1 MVALWLL
8 VPPDHDLPAALRL
21 SSGFLQ
27 AQCAT
32 TAEPLP
38 GFAGVLPPDSILN
51 LRGTALTPA
60 ALEAYPWLA
69 HGTTS
74 STLDA
79 VQVSAPK
86 LVRNSFSNM
95 HV

>member
-1 MVALWLL
+1 MTVAGAVVALWLL

-27 AQCAT
+27 AQRAT
-32 TAEPLP
+32 TAESLP
-38 GFAGVLPPDSILN
+38 GFAGVLPPDSTFN
-51 LRGTALTPA
+51 LKDTALTPA

-69 HGTTS
+69 HGPTS
-74 STLDA
+74 SNLDA

-86 LVRNSFSNM
+86 LI
-95 HV
+95 